1 MLKVKNRILSDQKM
15 DTLVFSSGA
24 IKKTPV
30 EIHVESLPVSEH
42 NTMNRITD
50 RDG

>member
-24 IKKTPV
+24 IKKPV
-30 EIHVESLPVSEH
+30 EIESLPVSEH

-50 RDG
+50 RDR